1 MNDIQKEYEKMIYFL
16 SKKDNESAVRHLNI
30 LIFLVLTQTAIKEL

>member
-1 MNDIQKEYEKMIYFL
+1 MGEINKEYEKMIYFL

-30 LIFLVLTQTAIKEL
+30 LIFLVLAQTTITEL

>member
-1 MNDIQKEYEKMIYFL
+1 MEEINKEYEKMIYFL